1 MNPDQSQDDERS
13 GAIDLRLWM
22 NFIKHLKPHR
32 RMALTMCGA
41 GFGLAII
48 EASLPPLTGF
58 MIDEAIEEG
67 VSNRLLTMGGIFMVM
82 MMLFAFTVWLFIKA
96 AGALATGVAYDLRNG
111 CFQRLQELPFSFFD
125 VRPTGWL
132 VTRVTSDCAKVS
144 DRMPWVLLDI
154 FWGSTML
161 LGICT
166 AMMIIDIKLALW
178 TMAIVPPL
186 VVASWVF
193 KRRMLA
199 SSRDMRRTNSAITA
213 SFSESINGIRTTK
226 SLNRE
231 SRNLGEFD
239 QLADTMRGHSM
250 RNALQAAV
258 FLPIVAVLGSIGV
271 GIALWK
277 GGVQLET
284 GTGLSIGMLIA
295 FMEYAILFS
304 MPIQEL
310 SARLADL
317 QSAQAAAERVQG
329 LLEEV
334 PAIRDSPEVLARL
347 EENSDL
353 KGPPDGGEQIIE
365 TIEFRGI
372 RFHYKPEEPIL
383 EDFDLTVRKGESI
396 ALVGPTGGGKSTIV
410 NLAARFYEPN
420 EGQVLINGVDFR
432 ERSLQWWQAQFGI
445 VQQVPHLF
453 SGTIMENIRY
463 GRLEADDLDVLDA
476 ARQAGAHDFIERL
489 DDGYEHDVGEGG
501 ELLSTGQRQLIS
513 LARALLADPQ
523 IFVMDEATSSIDTE
537 TETLIQEAIDRVMTG
552 RLSFVI
558 AHRLST
564 IRDADRII
572 FIEAGRILEDGTHD
586 DLMRANGRYAELY
599 AGQFTGA

>member
-1 MNPDQSQDDERS
+1 MNHDPNFDDERS

-32 RMALTMCGA
+32 RMAFTMCGA
-41 GFGLAII
+41 GFGLAIV
-48 EASLPPLTGF
+48 EASLPPLTGM
-58 MIDEAIEEG
+58 MIDEAIEQG
-67 VSNRLLTMGGIFMVM
+67 VTNRLLTMGAIFMVM

-96 AGALATGVAYDLRNG
+96 AGELATGVAYDLRNG

-161 LGICT
+161 IGICT
-166 AMMIIDIKLALW
+166 AMMIIDFTLALW

-186 VVASWVF
+186 VIATWIF
-193 KRRMLA
+193 KKRMLA

-231 SRNLGEFD
+231 RRNLDEFD
-239 QLADTMRGHSM
+239 QLADTMRAHSM

-258 FLPIVAVLGSIGV
+258 FLPIVAVLGSVGV

-334 PAIRDSPEVLARL
+334 PEIRDSQRSWAGWRPTATASARPMAVIRSSKRS
-347 EENSDL
+347 NSVTS
-353 KGPPDGGEQIIE
+353 GSI
-365 TIEFRGI
+365 TSRRS
-372 RFHYKPEEPIL
+372 RFSNS
-383 EDFDLTVRKGESI
+383 SI
-396 ALVGPTGGGKSTIV
+396 SRSTR
-410 NLAARFYEPN
+410 AS
-420 EGQVLINGVDFR
+420 
-432 ERSLQWWQAQFGI
+432 RSLWS
-445 VQQVPHLF
+445 V
-453 SGTIMENIRY
+453 R
-463 GRLEADDLDVLDA
+463 REAA
-476 ARQAGAHDFIERL
+476 SRR
-489 DDGYEHDVGEGG
+489 
-501 ELLSTGQRQLIS
+501 S
-513 LARALLADPQ
+513 
-523 IFVMDEATSSIDTE
+523 
-537 TETLIQEAIDRVMTG
+537 
-552 RLSFVI
+552 
-558 AHRLST
+558 
-564 IRDADRII
+564 
-572 FIEAGRILEDGTHD
+572 
-586 DLMRANGRYAELY
+586 
-599 AGQFTGA
+599 